1 MALVTIDELKVNI
14 KSYTYDNLT
23 EGDDSV
29 AARAIEKARVWASAK
44 LAQIK
49 DSGFDESQDPVDHDI
64 ILKRALYELY
74 AYMEMEKAAEDKK
87 DDAFELLKAKY
98 GSRIDA
104 TNQNSAKGDPQ
115 ANRPASGAIIKPP
128 INKDSF

>member
-1 MALVTIDELKVNI
+1 MALVDVAELKKNI
-14 KSYTYDNLT
+14 KRYTYDQIT

-29 AARAIEKARVWASAK
+29 AAGAIDKARTWVSAK

-49 DSGFDESQDPVDHDI
+49 DPGFDEDREVVDHDI
-64 ILKRALYELY
+64 ILKRSLYELF

-87 DDAFELLKAKY
+87 DDAFELLRAKY

-104 TNQNSAKGDPQ
+104 TNQVPGGETQ